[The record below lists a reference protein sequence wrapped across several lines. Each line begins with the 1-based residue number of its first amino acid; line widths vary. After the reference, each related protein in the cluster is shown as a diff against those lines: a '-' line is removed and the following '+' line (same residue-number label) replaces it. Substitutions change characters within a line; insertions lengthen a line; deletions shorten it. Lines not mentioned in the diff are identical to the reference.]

1 MPDRY
6 AHLTN
11 AVFDHP
17 WAILPSKLAAM
28 VSLLELRSAGLTLTE
43 QDIQARIGG
52 SSRRTRDDLE
62 VTAGGVGILPI
73 FGVLAQRLSLMK
85 AISGGTSTE
94 SIGADFQT
102 LRDDPKVKAIVLAVD
117 SPGGSCYGLDEL
129 ATELRTARGS
139 KPIIAA
145 IDSLAASGGYWLASQ
160 ADSVSITPGGDA
172 GHIGVI
178 TAHDDL
184 TSAAEKLGVK
194 TTLFTAGPFKSEGHP
209 LQPLTDEARA
219 AIQHRVDQAYTRFVR
234 AVAAGRGVTE
244 AAVRTGFGQGR
255 LLSADDALAAG
266 LVDRIEAFDAVIA
279 RLEQQTVTP
288 SARGSMGPRAEQ
300 PSTKPS
306 SSDDTRQEP
315 PAATRQDRRR
325 DDAWRYRAELELLD
339 L

>member
-6 AHLTN
+6 AHLVA

-28 VSLLELRSAGLTLTE
+28 VSLLELRAAGLTLTE

-52 SSRRTRDDLE
+52 GSRGRGDDLE
-62 VTAGGVGILPI
+62 VTAGGVGILPVQ
-73 FGVLAQRLSLMK
+73 GVLAQKLTLMK

-94 SIGADFQT
+94 TIGSDFKT
-102 LRDDPKVKAIVLAVD
+102 LHDDPKVKAVLLAFD
-117 SPGGSCYGLDEL
+117 TPGGSCYGLDEL
-129 ATELRTARGS
+129 ATAIRSRRGS
-139 KPIIAA
+139 KPIVAA
-145 IDSLAASGGYWLASQ
+145 IDSLAASGGYWLAAQ
-160 ADSVSITPGGDA
+160 CDSIAITPGGDA

-184 TSAAEKLGVK
+184 TEAVEKLGVK
-194 TTLFTAGPFKSEGHP
+194 TTLFHAGPYKTEGHP

-244 AAVRTGFGQGR
+244 AAVRSGFGQGR
-255 LLSADDALAAG
+255 LLSAEDSLAAG
-266 LVDRIEAFDAVIA
+266 LVDRIEPIDAVVA
-279 RLEQQTVTP
+279 RLEQTLATKP
-288 SARGSMGPRAEQ
+288 ARVVGPRAETP
-300 PSTKPS
+300 PST
-306 SSDDTRQEP
+306 DTPQEP
-315 PAATRQDRRR
+315 AARATGQDRTKTG
-325 DDAWRYRAELELLD
+325 DWQYRAELELLE